1 MMMMMIC
8 LQLCTILLELEEAR
22 GHKVTKDDGSSSN
35 ISSSSEVGSPASQL
49 SFRSVEDLQRQNQ
62 NLLARV
68 RELEEEKDQ
77 QQGRV
82 TSAR

>member
-1 MMMMMIC
+1 MLFS
-8 LQLCTILLELEEAR
+8 LQLCTLLLELEEAR

-49 SFRSVEDLQRQNQ
+49 SFRSVEDLQRRNQ

-68 RELEEEKDQ
+68 RDLEEEKEQ
-77 QQGRV
+77 QQNQV
-82 TSAR
+82 TSAQ